1 LNESE
6 RLPLCFT
13 ETSKQE
19 REVLLTNRSPIA
31 RLIIAIGLSI
41 FAVLALSVSSSSGA
55 ASAEKQ
61 YDPGVSDSE
70 IKIGKTAPFSGPLSP
85 ASAGAKVIAKYY
97 EMINSKGGINGRKVI
112 DIQLDDA
119 YNPPKTVEQTR
130 KLVEGE
136 QVFAMI
142 GSTGTPTNAAVQKYL
157 NYNKVPQLFITTGAS
172 RFNDPSTFP
181 YTFPLYPSYY
191 MEAKVYAK
199 YLLENVPNARI
210 GVLYQADDFGL
221 DRLKGLKAGLGAAAA
236 RMIVSEQTIQVTD
249 PTIDSQIV
257 NLRSSGADVVLNF
270 VTQKATAQTVRKI
283 HELGWKPLHIVNNV
297 AASQK
302 LISVAGSEAAKGV
315 VTGRVIIEASE
326 GGVGAER
333 YIDFMKTWYPDG
345 DPTDSSN
352 VWGYLIAQMS
362 VIALERCGDNL
373 TRENLIEQTA
383 ALRDIEL
390 NMIVPGIRINYA
402 PNDHSGFHQLQ
413 MVQFDGKGWVPF
425 GSLLEDI
432 DTSAPTGR

>member
-1 LNESE
+1 M
-6 RLPLCFT
+6 F
-13 ETSKQE
+13 
-19 REVLLTNRSPIA
+19 A
-31 RLIIAIGLSI
+31 AGLSI
-41 FAVLALSVSSSSGA
+41 FAVLAVSVSSPSRA
-55 ASAEKQ
+55 AGAEKK

-70 IKIGKTAPFSGPLSP
+70 IKLGKTAPFSGPLSP

-97 EMINSKGGINGRKVI
+97 EMINAKGGINGRRLV

-119 YNPPKTVEQTR
+119 YSPPKTVEQTR

-157 NYNKVPQLFITTGAS
+157 NHNNVPQLFITTGAS
-172 RFNDPSTFP
+172 RFNDAGTFR

-191 MEAKVYAK
+191 MEGKVYAK
-199 YLLENVPNARI
+199 YLIENVPNARI
-210 GVLYQADDFGL
+210 GVLYQADDSGI

-236 RMIVSEQTIQVTD
+236 RMIVSEQTIHVTD

-257 NLRSSGADVVLNF
+257 NLRGSGADVILNF
-270 VTQKATAQTVRKI
+270 VTQKATAQAVRKI
-283 HELGWKPLHIVNNV
+283 HELGWKPLHIINNV

-302 LISVAGSEAAKGV
+302 VITVAGSDAAKGV

-326 GGVGAER
+326 GGAGAER
-333 YIDFMKTWYPDG
+333 YMDFMKNWYPDG

-352 VWGYLIAQMS
+352 VWGYLIAQIS
-362 VIALERCGDNL
+362 VIALERCGNDL
-373 TRENLIEQTA
+373 TRDNLIEQTA
-383 ALRDIEL
+383 ALRGIEL
-390 NMIVPGIRINYA
+390 NMLVPGIKINYS

-413 MVQFDGKGWVPF
+413 MVRFDGKGWVPL

-432 DTSAPTGR
+432 DTSAPTDR